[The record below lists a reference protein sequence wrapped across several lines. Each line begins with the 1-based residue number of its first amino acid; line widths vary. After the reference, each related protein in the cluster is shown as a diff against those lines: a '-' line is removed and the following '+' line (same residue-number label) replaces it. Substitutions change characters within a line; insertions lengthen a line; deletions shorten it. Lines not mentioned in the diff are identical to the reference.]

1 VTPQYPICNPPFFV
15 GVMRIFAGNR
25 LPSFRTK
32 TDSPSNLPVELAML
46 NHVGTFW
53 RTVRPGEKRETRAFP
68 ITSLAVYPKISSA
81 PALKVSRRPSMS
93 QVIVL
98 FKLVALVGDGS
109 LIAGL
114 S

>member
-1 VTPQYPICNPPFFV
+1 
-15 GVMRIFAGNR
+15 M
-25 LPSFRTK
+25 
-32 TDSPSNLPVELAML
+32 
-46 NHVGTFW
+46 
-53 RTVRPGEKRETRAFP
+53 
-68 ITSLAVYPKISSA
+68 TSLAEYPKISSA

-98 FKLVALVGDGS
+98 FKPVALVGDGS